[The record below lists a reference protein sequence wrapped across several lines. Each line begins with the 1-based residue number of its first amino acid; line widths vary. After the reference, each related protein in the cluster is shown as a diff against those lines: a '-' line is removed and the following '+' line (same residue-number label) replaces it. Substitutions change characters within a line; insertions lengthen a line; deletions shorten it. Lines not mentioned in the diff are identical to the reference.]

1 LGLQEALF
9 EILFTKTVFDMSL
22 PHPKAA
28 ALASLRQALGSKVRS
43 GSEFLHECEG
53 RGMESSPLRVG
64 ASGVEELVVGLRP
77 GRITELL
84 VAGPSRGGGLVL
96 AALLARARREERYAV
111 LFDVGSGFDI
121 GSFPGRDLESLLW
134 IGCDSVEQ
142 AVAAFD
148 VAARDENFRWF
159 ILDGRDARPE
169 DWRAVRPALWQRIA
183 QPLRERGATGLI
195 LSRVPVTGVAK
206 ERYELEARFDLEA
219 LQDERSRLLAS
230 VRVRPA
236 RGDLG
241 EGRERLPAV

>member
-1 LGLQEALF
+1 
-9 EILFTKTVFDMSL
+9 MPL

-43 GSEFLHECEG
+43 GSEFLHESQG
-53 RGMESSPLRVG
+53 RGMEASPPPG
-64 ASGVEELVVGLRP
+64 GSSGVEELVAGLRP
-77 GRITELL
+77 GRITE
-84 VAGPSRGGGLVL
+84 VIVTGPSRGGGLVL
-96 AALLARARREERYAV
+96 AALLGRARREERYAV
-111 LFDVGSGFDI
+111 LFDVGGGFAI
-121 GSFPGRDLESLLW
+121 ESFPGRDLESLLW

-159 ILDGRDARPE
+159 ILDGRDVRPE

-219 LQDERSRLLAS
+219 LYEERSRLLAT
-230 VRVRPA
+230 VRVRSA
-236 RGDLG
+236 RGESG
-241 EGRERLPAV
+241 ERRGNRLAG